1 MVQKPTQAKP
11 KAKAKA
17 KRQTKKHQASH
28 EALRFR
34 VWLAP
39 LVRLW
44 ARLPKTVRV
53 PGVGHA
59 VETLHVLAFIV
70 ILGVAIGA
78 GYGGAQVL
86 FGNDKPQAHGSV
98 VQLSPRVIFSE
109 PNGDSQHDAR
119 AYEEKVADEIYLAPE
134 PQDEAPVAEVAS
146 LPPAAEPPAPPQQPQ
161 DQAVGEP
168 RIQPSGPQ
176 PLWLANA
183 LDVPPPH
190 EGPMLA
196 IVIDDMGVDR
206 KRSRHMWEDV
216 PGPLTLS
223 FMGYADDLIS
233 QTQEARKRGHELMLH
248 MSMEPSDIHIDPG
261 PNVLMSSMSDGEL
274 VSLANWGMDRFEGF
288 VGVNNHMGSRF
299 TEDPRAMR
307 VVLAEVQKRGLMFLD
322 SRTSPKSV
330 GRSVA
335 RDLGLTFLERNVF
348 LDNDNDVGKVRHQLE
363 QVERLARKQGFAIA
377 IGHPREAT
385 IEALK
390 TWIPQAKDRGIN
402 IVPVSMLLKG
412 RGQTV
417 VASPATE
424 PAIGPVT
431 GPNSGH

>member
-1 MVQKPTQAKP
+1 MAPKPIQD

-28 EALRFR
+28 KALRGK
-34 VWLAP
+34 VLLAP
-39 LVRLW
+39 FARLW
-44 ARLPKTVRV
+44 GHVPKSLRV
-53 PGVGHA
+53 PAMDHE
-59 VETLHVLAFIV
+59 VETLHVVAFIV
-70 ILGVAIGA
+70 VLGVAIGA
-78 GYGGAQVL
+78 GYGGAQAL
-86 FGNDKPQAHGSV
+86 FGSDKPQVHSV
-98 VQLSPRVIFSE
+98 AIQQSPQVIFSE
-109 PNGDSQHDAR
+109 PNGDAPHDAR
-119 AYEEKVADEIYLAPE
+119 AYEEKVAEEIYLAPE
-134 PQDEAPVAEVAS
+134 PHEDAPDTEVAS
-146 LPPAAEPPAPPQQPQ
+146 LPPATEPPAAPQPPSQELTTPSIPPSVQQ
-161 DQAVGEP
+161 A
-168 RIQPSGPQ
+168 PSGAQ
-176 PLWLANA
+176 PLWLKNA
-183 LDVPPPH
+183 LNVPPLH

-223 FMGYADDLIS
+223 FMGYAEDLPS
-233 QTQEARKRGHELMLH
+233 QTQEAHKRGHELMLH
-248 MSMEPSDIHIDPG
+248 MSMEPSDVSIDPG
-261 PNVLMSSMSDGEL
+261 PNVLMSSMADSEL
-274 VSLANWGMDRFEGF
+274 TSMANWGMDRFEGF

-307 VVLAEVQKRGLMFLD
+307 VVLAEVQKRGLLFLD

-348 LDNDNDVGKVRHQLE
+348 LDNDNDVEKVRHQLE

-377 IGHPREAT
+377 IGHPRDAT

-390 TWIPQAKDRGIN
+390 TWIPQAKERGIN

-412 RGQTV
+412 RGQV
-417 VASPATE
+417 DVA
-424 PAIGPVT
+424 
-431 GPNSGH
+431 GH

>member
-1 MVQKPTQAKP
+1 MVQKPTQKPTPAKS

-28 EALRFR
+28 EALRHR

-39 LVRLW
+39 LIRLW
-44 ARLPKTVRV
+44 ARVPKTVRV
-53 PGVGHA
+53 PAMDHE
-59 VETLHVLAFIV
+59 VETLHVVAFV
-70 ILGVAIGA
+70 VLLGVAIGA

-86 FGNDKPQAHGSV
+86 FGSDKAKVPSV
-98 VQLSPRVIFSE
+98 VAQQSPRVIFSE
-109 PNGDSQHDAR
+109 PNGDAPHDAR
-119 AYEEKVADEIYLAPE
+119 AYEEKVAEEIYLAPE
-134 PQDEAPVAEVAS
+134 PHEDATDTEVAS
-146 LPPAAEPPAPPQQPQ
+146 LPPAIEPPTQEPTQELGQQPSQ
-161 DQAVGEP
+161 QPPSQPGQP
-168 RIQPSGPQ
+168 RVEPSGAQ
-176 PLWLANA
+176 ALWLKNA
-183 LDVPPPH
+183 LNVPMPH

-206 KRSRHMWEDV
+206 KRSRHMWQDV

-223 FMGYADDLIS
+223 FMGYADDLPS
-233 QTQEARKRGHELMLH
+233 QTQEAHDRGHELMLH
-248 MSMEPSDIHIDPG
+248 MSMEPSDASIDPG
-261 PNVLMSSMSDGEL
+261 PNVLMSSMADGEL
-274 VSLANWGMDRFEGF
+274 TSLANWGMDRFEGF

-307 VVLAEVQKRGLMFLD
+307 VVLAEVQKRGLLFLD

-348 LDNDNDVGKVRHQLE
+348 LDNDNDVEKVRHQLE

-377 IGHPREAT
+377 IGHPRDAT

-390 TWIPQAKDRGIN
+390 TWIPQAKERGIN

-412 RGQTV
+412 KG
-417 VASPATE
+417 
-424 PAIGPVT
+424 
-431 GPNSGH
+431 